1 MTNLIYRK
9 PVKKDSKDIVNIIKK
24 CRVLDLN
31 SEYLYLL
38 QTTHFKESCC
48 VLEYNNKI
56 IGFVSGYYLPE
67 DPNTLFIWQVAVD
80 EQYRGKNL
88 AFSMIKN
95 IIDRREIDFL
105 ISTVSPSNTS
115 STKVFEKVAQYFN
128 TKLEE
133 KALFT
138 KNDFCE
144 FHEDEV
150 QFTIKKE
157 IL

>member
-9 PVKKDSKDIVNIIKK
+9 PVKKDSKDIVNIIKE
-24 CRVLDLN
+24 CRILDLN

-48 VLEYNNKI
+48 VLENNNKI

-67 DPNTLFIWQVAVD
+67 DPKTLFIWQVAVD

-105 ISTVSPSNTS
+105 ISTVSPSNIS

-128 TKLEE
+128 TKLE
-133 KALFT
+133 KKVLFT
-138 KNDFCE
+138 KNDFCG